1 MNGSQRA
8 DWRTPTVVLVC
19 GGLILTL
26 GMGIRHGFGL
36 FLAAHDPQSLT
47 LTSAH
52 YHAASE

>member
-1 MNGSQRA
+1 MSKPSSG
-8 DWRTPTVVLVC
+8 DLGLGLLWLP
-19 GGLILTL
+19 GGLIF
-26 GMGIRHGFGL
+26 IVVVVFGL